1 MKTRIITAIVGILVL
16 IGVLFTFDT
25 LVFNFVT
32 VSYTHLTLPTKLEV

>member
-25 LVFNFVT
+25 LVFNFAFK
-32 VSYTHLTLPTKLEV
+32 SSPD

>member
-25 LVFNFVT
+25 LVFL
-32 VSYTHLTLPTKLEV
+32 SLIHI